1 MTGPQ
6 PTEVTR
12 LLALAGAGEKEA
24 ADELLPLVYSE
35 LRSLA
40 EHRLAKLPPGQT
52 LQPTAL
58 VHEAFLKLVGD
69 RDMPWRN
76 RRHFYAAAA
85 EAMRQILVDYARAR
99 ARQKRGG
106 GRERRRLD
114 FRNVNEL
121 ADRGDSDEIIALDE
135 AIRRLEHQRPRAA
148 RVVQLRFY
156 AGLSVDETAE
166 ALGISPRSVDLD
178 WAFARAW
185 LYRRLSPES
194 NP

>member
-58 VHEAFLKLVGD
+58 VHEAYVRLVEGGD
-69 RDMPWRN
+69 IGWEGRG
-76 RRHFYAAAA
+76 HFFGAAARS
-85 EAMRQILVDYARAR
+85 MRDILVDRAR
-99 ARQKRGG
+99 AKARVKHGGDRKRVA
-106 GRERRRLD
+106 LD
-114 FRNVNEL
+114 QAVVGADDDPVDFLALDAAMQEL
-121 ADRGDSDEIIALDE
+121 AKLDE
-135 AIRRLEHQRPRAA
+135 RKHE
-148 RVVQLRFY
+148 VVMLRYF
-156 AGLSVDETAE
+156 AGLTVEETAR
-166 ALGISPRSVDLD
+166 ALGLSSKTVKRD
-178 WAFARAW
+178 WSFARTW
-185 LYRRLSPES
+185 LYDAMVEQEDRP
-194 NP
+194 